1 MITEIS
7 LHNWKSFEDSTLL
20 IDQITFLIGTN
31 ASGKSNIVDA
41 LMFLSRLSGGER
53 LAEVCK
59 SIRGGIDQIIRREIG
74 RAHV

>member
-41 LMFLSRLSGGER
+41 LMFCR
-53 LAEVCK
+53 
-59 SIRGGIDQIIRREIG
+59 D
-74 RAHV
+74 